1 MKQSVNERLGRLCKI
16 KPRIEVCYNL
26 LMLITGKQFI
36 YDEIFPDFSSRDNLP
51 IFLRILRMSYLKNKT
66 LEELYSTGDIVEYCT
81 EELEKGLEKK
91 EMTIIEERDRELLI
105 KLISGAN
112 WVY

>member
-51 IFLRILRMSYLKNKT
+51 IFPEDT
-66 LEELYSTGDIVEYCT
+66 
-81 EELEKGLEKK
+81 
-91 EMTIIEERDRELLI
+91 
-105 KLISGAN
+105 
-112 WVY
+112 